1 MIRDLAGGG
10 DASAPLLKR
19 FCRADTHVALD
30 VRYIHIQSREWNYL
44 GGGGGASCFGPFQGC
59 SLYVAAALLL
69 YCDGLRPFIVD

>member
-44 GGGGGASCFGPFQGC
+44 GGGGVLRASILFRVAVFTLQQHCCYTAMGC
-59 SLYVAAALLL
+59 DRLL
-69 YCDGLRPFIVD
+69 